1 MPTRKPRTK
10 REFAGEYQYTIL
22 IEPAEEGGYIV
33 TIPAL
38 DHIVTQGETLE
49 EARRMAKDLIQGYLE
64 CLIKDGEPIPIER
77 GLREEKV
84 TVAFPA

>member
-1 MPTRKPRTK
+1 MGK
-10 REFAGEYQYTIL
+10 YQYTIL

-33 TIPAL
+33 TVPAL

-49 EARRMAKDLIQGYLE
+49 EAREMAKDLIEGYLAS
-64 CLIKDGEPIPIER
+64 LIKDGRPIPVEK

-84 TVAFPA
+84 TVTVA